1 MKRATPITPGEFEL
15 MEILWVVAEGSVK
28 EVLQR
33 LDPQRHLAYTTV
45 MTVLEKMRRKGLLKH
60 RKIGKAF
67 FYTPTIPRNQ
77 ALAAVVNG
85 VVESY
90 FHGSRADFVQFVTNG
105 STKRTT
111 PQPLSLAT
119 AQAAKDTEAEFSTS
133 RQVEELPIEDFLL

>member
-1 MKRATPITPGEFEL
+1 MNRAIPITPGEFEL
-15 MEILWVVAEGSVK
+15 LEILWVLGEGNVK
-28 EVLQR
+28 EVLQG
-33 LDPQRHLAYTTV
+33 LNPQRQLAYTTV

-90 FHGSRADFVQFVTNG
+90 FHGSRADFLQFVTNG
-105 STKRTT
+105 STKRTA
-111 PQPLSLAT
+111 PELPSLAT
-119 AQAAKDTEAEFSTS
+119 VQAAKDTEPEFSNS
-133 RQVEELPIEDFLL
+133 RQVEELPMEEFLL